1 MENAEDIK
9 ITSEDLFDEN
19 KFILD
24 DSDKMRIEKNINVLK
39 KKHIPYLAYMRTIPI
54 NSVTVIKSVEEIID
68 YMLVDY
74 VLACVSTYAIGGS
87 YHLIGDI
94 LDKLNRK
101 YSIDGL
107 LSLDDKRLIIDIVNE
122 DYLVSE
128 LEEIAYRFESVSVC
142 MWALGFLDRPSSF
155 KKCEVRDINKVLFRT
170 RDYEELVKKSHLRIK
185 EEILEFADLVTRY
198 YWAIREVRNEK
209 SELDNLNEAIVEI
222 QDKTL
227 NFITSYS
234 LESLSKEYIK
244 IRCEKTDLKF
254 EFMIPSKLIFDTVG
268 PKSKEMLALKS
279 EDEKVRIVMKDLGL
293 SNKYDFETRTAKYVR
308 LFKDGGFELINS
320 YYHTSSLLEEK
331 IRQIIIK
338 KGSIALNV
346 YFILVGGH
354 LIRLDSLADEGID
367 AGDYHE
373 NINSNNTNIDLDI
386 IFSIKEV

>member
-122 DYLVSE
+122 DYLVS
-128 LEEIAYRFESVSVC
+128 
-142 MWALGFLDRPSSF
+142 
-155 KKCEVRDINKVLFRT
+155 
-170 RDYEELVKKSHLRIK
+170 
-185 EEILEFADLVTRY
+185 
-198 YWAIREVRNEK
+198 
-209 SELDNLNEAIVEI
+209 
-222 QDKTL
+222 
-227 NFITSYS
+227 
-234 LESLSKEYIK
+234 
-244 IRCEKTDLKF
+244 
-254 EFMIPSKLIFDTVG
+254 
-268 PKSKEMLALKS
+268 
-279 EDEKVRIVMKDLGL
+279 
-293 SNKYDFETRTAKYVR
+293 
-308 LFKDGGFELINS
+308 
-320 YYHTSSLLEEK
+320 
-331 IRQIIIK
+331 
-338 KGSIALNV
+338 
-346 YFILVGGH
+346 
-354 LIRLDSLADEGID
+354 
-367 AGDYHE
+367 
-373 NINSNNTNIDLDI
+373 
-386 IFSIKEV
+386 